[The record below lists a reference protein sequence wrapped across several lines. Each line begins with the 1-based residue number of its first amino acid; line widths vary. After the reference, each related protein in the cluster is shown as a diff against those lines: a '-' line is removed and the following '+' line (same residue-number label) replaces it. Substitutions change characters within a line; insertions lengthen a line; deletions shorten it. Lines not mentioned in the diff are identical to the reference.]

1 MLGPEGA
8 VAYFPRLL
16 QVDLRSLRFMPSPE
30 WSSAFLIYSPQV
42 PDALP
47 STIAHGHP
55 VWLLDFVVRSIGTVV
70 QQRIWAPQNE
80 AQRRAHGPLNM
91 PIFFVPNDRVTL
103 GLPIESAAARDHMM
117 LFRGGTPAPVGEYS
131 TAFIR
136 INVSFSS
143 LSHPCGAEDIAHLVS
158 GI

>member
-1 MLGPEGA
+1 MFRPEGA

-42 PDALP
+42 PHALP

-55 VWLLDFVVRSIGTVV
+55 VWLLDFMIRSIGTVV

-80 AQRRAHGPLNM
+80 AQRRAHAPLNM

-117 LFRGGTPAPVGEYS
+117 LRGASTPAPVGEYS
-131 TAFIR
+131 TALF
-136 INVSFSS
+136 VSM
-143 LSHPCGAEDIAHLVS
+143 
-158 GI
+158 